1 MHVSNDQFDRY
12 VRQAID
18 AFDPRF
24 RPYLDEVPVI
34 VENLPSPQLLQTI
47 NLPKGHTLLGLFQ
60 GQPLNRRSATTHQLP
75 SNITLYRQ
83 NILARC
89 HNHKQL
95 AEQIRRTIIHELV
108 PVAEG
113 RKFSR
118 GILTKFRCAPATTS
132 QPIFAIPLRHFRL

>member
-95 AEQIRRTIIHELV
+95 AEQIRRTIIHEL
-108 PVAEG
+108 G
-113 RKFSR
+113 HYLGFSE
-118 GILTKFRCAPATTS
+118 S
-132 QPIFAIPLRHFRL
+132 QLRHHHY